1 MSLKLV
7 ELQVALPRTQ
17 DFAKMELEYKGQHVQ
32 QQMASLQQ
40 KEDLK
45 KRNQVNK
52 YGEANKNRVVGD
64 GHDKKFERNPQSKK
78 KQARQKSK
86 STHPYKGNFLDIEG

>member
-17 DFAKMELEYKGQHVQ
+17 DFAKMQLDYKGQHVQ
-32 QQMASLQQ
+32 EQLASLQQ

-45 KRNQVNK
+45 KRNRVNK
-52 YGEANKNRVVGD
+52 FEETNKNRVIGD
-64 GHDKKFERNPQSKK
+64 GHAKKFDRNVQPKK
-78 KQARQKSK
+78 KRTRQQTKGN
-86 STHPYKGNFLDIEG
+86 HPYKGNFLDIEG